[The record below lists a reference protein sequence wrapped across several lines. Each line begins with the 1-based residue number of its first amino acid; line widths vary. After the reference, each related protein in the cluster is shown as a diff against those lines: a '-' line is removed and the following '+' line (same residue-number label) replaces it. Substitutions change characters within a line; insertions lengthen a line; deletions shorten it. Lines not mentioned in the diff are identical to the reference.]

1 MTDNSREKILSGVR
15 PKTISSKQVI
25 GTDSSV
31 IESLQPVKII
41 NPVLNQCVGRG
52 VRPIS
57 VTMLLIYFISN
68 WKLLA
73 KYRRVL
79 EAVWRYHITFM
90 SRPFQLKR
98 PHPHNHQADISPKD
112 QIKAGDWLV
121 KVDHKDAF
129 FTIRIHPSQ
138 TKIYQF
144 NCLPFGQSS
153 APWDFY

>member
-31 IESLQPVKII
+31 IESLQPVKIV
-41 NPVLNQCVGRG
+41 NPVLNQSVGRG

-57 VTMLLIYFISN
+57 VTMWLVYIYKQLEVASQIS
-68 WKLLA
+68 
-73 KYRRVL
+73 YRVL

-129 FTIRIHPSQ
+129 FTI
-138 TKIYQF
+138 
-144 NCLPFGQSS
+144 
-153 APWDFY
+153 